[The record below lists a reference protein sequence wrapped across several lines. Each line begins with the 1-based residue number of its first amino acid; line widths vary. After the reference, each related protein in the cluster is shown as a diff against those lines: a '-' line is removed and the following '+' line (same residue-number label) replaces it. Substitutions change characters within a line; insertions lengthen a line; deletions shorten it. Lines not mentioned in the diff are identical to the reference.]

1 MDNFLV
7 NALLMILQE
16 LIDGHEDML
25 GDTELNCFR
34 MIRNVRASSPTIND
48 PIQAIHRSDL
58 VVWFGLICGL
68 WCHKESNISIIFSKR
83 INSQQTI
90 QRSLTC
96 YRKWSVLPLMT
107 S

>member
-58 VVWFGLICGL
+58 VVMVWSDL
-68 WCHKESNISIIFSKR
+68 WPVVPQGVKHIYHF
-83 INSQQTI
+83 Q
-90 QRSLTC
+90 
-96 YRKWSVLPLMT
+96 
-107 S
+107 